1 MQCDAVC
8 CDIVLPRVQLQ
19 VCACECVMQCDA
31 VCCSVLQCVA
41 CVVLFCSVV
50 HYVAVHCSE
59 LQRVTVECGALQ
71 CVLQCIAVR
80 YSALWLQCVEYPAVH
95 CSALQCIAVRY
106 SAVWCVPVCPAVG
119 RSMLTRSN
127 CSNSIATVSKNAK
140 FCTFSSISTQQIK
153 FWHLLSV
160 ILCGHDWYA
169 NVCVC
174 IVDWIEVN

>member
-1 MQCDAVC
+1 MQCV
-8 CDIVLPRVQLQ
+8 
-19 VCACECVMQCDA
+19 A
-31 VCCSVLQCVA
+31 VCCSVLRVLSCF
-41 CVVLFCSVV
+41 VVW
-50 HYVAVHCSE
+50 Y
-59 LQRVTVECGALQ
+59 TM
-71 CVLQCIAVR
+71 LQCIAVNCKELQWSVVR
-80 YSALWLQCVEYPAVH
+80 CSVSCSALQCVTVRCGCSVSSILQCIAVH